1 MAPVLSHLVNCSQKS
16 GIFPQNGKIA
26 RVIPVYKNKGNKHH
40 YVNYRPVSL
49 RIKAALANWKKVV
62 RGGVFLVFAFLV
74 FEKSVVV
81 AAMVAWAEAVQGQ
94 G

>member
-1 MAPVLSHLVNCSQKS
+1 MAIFFGPPVT
-16 GIFPQNGKIA
+16 
-26 RVIPVYKNKGNKHH
+26 NKGGSRRLEKS
-40 YVNYRPVSL
+40 RKGW
-49 RIKAALANWKKVV
+49 I
-62 RGGVFLVFAFLV
+62 FLVFPFLV